1 MAVDAG
7 LVFHISHFTFHV
19 SLKLAQNGSVDRKK
33 RASQPIIW
41 ASLMTPLSLYSMRA
55 SATFAEL
62 MLFAA
67 LMK

>member
-19 SLKLAQNGSVDRKK
+19 SHSQNGSTDRKK
-33 RASQPIIW
+33 RASQPMTW
-41 ASLMTPLSLYSMRA
+41 ASLMTPLSFYSMRA
-55 SATFAEL
+55 SATLAEL
-62 MLFAA
+62 MLLAV